1 MVLTKNGGWI
11 HLSPL
16 TDLCGRMACLS
27 FLSLLPGRDPLGSEG
42 QGLRHA
48 QGAMLAGGRWVH
60 VACWV
65 IWPMDGSV
73 KGLLEH
79 SHVCLHIV
87 CVCLQA
93 AELDGYGSDSITCK
107 PNILMTQ
114 PFTEPVC

>member
-1 MVLTKNGGWI
+1 MLTKNGGWI

-79 SHVCLHIV
+79 SLKLQVGSVKGLLEHAFAHRLCLPSG
-87 CVCLQA
+87 CRAGWLWQ
-93 AELDGYGSDSITCK
+93 
-107 PNILMTQ
+107 
-114 PFTEPVC
+114 